1 MPYPLQILDI
11 EVSSSLSVPTSG
23 GTIPITV
30 GSSFQPNDTRVVIV
44 GYWVASGGSNVTL
57 GSVSGWTA
65 INNAFATSTLGC
77 VTWGK
82 TLTASDVDTTMTV
95 TGAPSGMSYAAF
107 TVRNRDSSVS
117 FSGMNVVASG
127 SSGTG
132 AFSMP
137 AFTTTAAGDLIDFY
151 WVMNPG
157 SGDFTLNNMPAG
169 MTVLGVDGAVT
180 PSSPG
185 TDGLVLTGQ
194 SFNSGVAAGGKTVK
208 WTPSVLCNVTPA
220 SIFFKSSSDVT
231 SAITASTE
239 TDAGVAVTSALLPS
253 TTNIISPSFEVDTGV
268 EVYNPLQAQ
277 SIRPPILLTGQPVTA
292 SRVTWQAVTPAAG
305 STVKVETS
313 LDGGASWQIA
323 TSGAAVPGLARG
335 DTTTPVVLTRA
346 TLNRL
351 LSTDTSPYFMTL
363 KTEVSVDT
371 SYNEL
376 VSLGVFLITQVDI
389 TETGGPTGGGSSGG
403 GGGNGVTGSGGSS
416 TGGGLSLVVSGIDLS
431 YAISRNTWTGIYY
444 VTANTNYATAALEIA
459 QNRLPGI
466 TSDVSSTEVIAQRL
480 LFGTSQGADPWQD
493 VQDLGTAIGYEA
505 FFDPNGTLR
514 FKAVADPALTP
525 SVWTVSD
532 AANPTMV
539 SYTRSISDSTT
550 YNYVVCSGESTSNTV
565 PVYAVGFDN
574 DPSSPTYY
582 LGPYNIVTT
591 TFISPMIT
599 TTAQAQQAA
608 DALLLVV
615 KGASET
621 VQITMVPNPALEP
634 GDVITVT
641 RTFNGQKIIQG
652 TFLINSISTPLGQSQ
667 AQVLVCYRQSAAQG

>member
-1 MPYPLQILDI
+1 LINIVQANGATEAAIGAAPGMTLLA
-11 EVSSSLSVPTSG
+11 TNT
-23 GTIPITV
+23 GTIGANPGTV
-30 GSSFQPNDTRVVIV
+30 
-44 GYWVASGGSNVTL
+44 A
-57 GSVSGWTA
+57 
-65 INNAFATSTLGC
+65 
-77 VTWGK
+77 
-82 TLTASDVDTTMTV
+82 LTAQIFTT
-95 TGAPSGMSYAAF
+95 
-107 TVRNRDSSVS
+107 
-117 FSGMNVVASG
+117 SG
-127 SSGTG
+127 SSGVKN
-132 AFSMP
+132 A
-137 AFTTTAAGDLIDFY
+137 
-151 WVMNPG
+151 
-157 SGDFTLNNMPAG
+157 TLTPAG
-169 MTVLGVDGAVT
+169 TYPYQALALNLTQNPDI
-180 PSSPG
+180 SS
-185 TDGLVLTGQ
+185 TI
-194 SFNSGVAAGGKTVK
+194 
-208 WTPSVLCNVTPA
+208 TPA
-220 SIFFKSSSDVT
+220 L
-231 SAITASTE
+231 E
-239 TDAGVAVTSALLPS
+239 TDAGVAVTSSLPG
-253 TTNIISPSFEVDTGV
+253 TVTNIITPALETDRGV

-277 SIRPPILLTGQPVTA
+277 SIRPPVFLTGNPVTA

-313 LDGGASWQIA
+313 LDGGATWQTA
-323 TSGAAVPGLARG
+323 TNGAAVPGLARG

-351 LSTDTSPYFMTL
+351 LSTDATPYFMTL

-431 YAISRNTWTGIYY
+431 YAISRNTWTDIYY
-444 VTANTNYATAALEIA
+444 VPANTNYATAALEIA

-466 TSDVSSTEVIAQRL
+466 TSDVSSTEVTAERL

-514 FKAVADPALTP
+514 FKAIADPALTP

-532 AANPTMV
+532 AANPVMV

-565 PVYAVGFDN
+565 PVYAVAFDN

-582 LGPYNIVTT
+582 LGPYNVVTT
-591 TFISPMIT
+591 TFISAMIT

-652 TFLINSISTPLGQSQ
+652 TFLINSISTPLAQSQ
-667 AQVLVCYRQSAAQG
+667 AQTLVCYRQSAAQG